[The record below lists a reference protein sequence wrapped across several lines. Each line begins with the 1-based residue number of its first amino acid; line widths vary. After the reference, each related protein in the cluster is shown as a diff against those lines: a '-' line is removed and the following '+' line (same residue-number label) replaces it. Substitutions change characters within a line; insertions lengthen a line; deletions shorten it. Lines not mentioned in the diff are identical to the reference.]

1 MNPIDAY
8 LMEMEQ
14 ESATTRRMLE
24 SVPESK
30 YDWRPHEKGMS
41 MAELCG
47 HIASIPAG
55 MPQVLNGDGFDI
67 SQRPEPEAPPATTA
81 ETLATHDA
89 AVKGAMEWLSGL
101 GERGGETWRL
111 MQGDKELMAMPRAA
125 AIRFFLLNH
134 LYHHRGQL
142 SAYLRA
148 AGEIVPSVYGPTA
161 DVDPFAP

>member
-8 LMEMEQ
+8 LMEFEQ
-14 ESATTRRMLE
+14 ESATTRRVLE
-24 SVPESK
+24 SVPDSK
-30 YDWRPHEKGMS
+30 YGWSPNPKGKS

-55 MPQVLNGDGFDI
+55 MPQILGADSFDI
-67 SQRPEPEAPPATTA
+67 SQRPPPETPPANRA

-89 AVKGAMEWLSGL
+89 AVKSALEWMSGL
-101 GERGGETWRL
+101 GESAGESWRL
-111 MQGDKELMAMPRAA
+111 MRGEEELMAMPRAV

-148 AGEIVPSVYGPTA
+148 AGEVVPSVYGPTA